1 MEKQDIL
8 RLFKSIDEADVKTF
22 LTFLDEEA
30 NFKFANLPVVSGKK
44 NIGEFLDGFFK
55 SIRSLSHKNLEV
67 YELDGVRF
75 VNGNVTYTRHDGSTL
90 SVDYSN
96 TFKLKNGR
104 IRDYLIFVDNSE
116 LYK

>member
-1 MEKQDIL
+1 MKREDIL
-8 RLFKSIDEADVKTF
+8 KLFKSIDEADVKTF
-22 LTFLDEEA
+22 LSYLDDDA
-30 NFKFANLPVVSGKK
+30 NFKFANLPVVSGQK

-55 SIRSLSHKNLEV
+55 SIKSLEHKNLEV
-67 YELDGVRF
+67 YELEDIRF

-96 TFKLKNGR
+96 TLKLKGNK
-104 IRDYLIFVDNSE
+104 IYDYLIFVDNSD